1 MYGRYS
7 QPYSLAGSSD
17 FLSVMQQ
24 LVMLWCVQ
32 DVPSSWNASV
42 CFNFCDKFLQHV
54 KDTVQVDYDR

>member
-1 MYGRYS
+1 
-7 QPYSLAGSSD
+7 
-17 FLSVMQQ
+17 MQQ

-32 DVPSSWNASV
+32 NVPSSWNASV